1 VRGPPPHPAPDGVF
15 EKHPHPDSLPEGEG
29 AGRRAGEREEAAWLL
44 TADAV
49 RARARDILALVES
62 GASAHFTYR
71 PERLQP
77 TVDYVLAT
85 IRANYPDL
93 AIPFHSRWRHFGVG
107 GIDRWG
113 VLARELAGETR
124 AEIARIRFDLAVT
137 SVLLDAG
144 AGAAW
149 RYREAGGGIYA
160 RSEGLGVASF
170 HLFRDGAFSAD
181 ARRPLRADAASL
193 RRLGEVAL
201 AAGMQVGPD
210 NTLVGIAGRA
220 ALLRRLGE
228 ALAAQPALF
237 GREGRIGN
245 LFDHLAGQ
253 AVEGRLKA
261 SAILAALLRGFG
273 TIWPGRHSLAGI
285 ALGDTWR
292 HASGFVPFHKL
303 SQWLAYSLI
312 EPLEEAGIAV
322 TEIDGLTGLA
332 EYRNGGLFLD
342 LDLVVPRDAALATR
356 ILAVEDEAVVEWRA
370 LTVALLDRVADG
382 VRAALGMNAQS
393 LPLARVLEGGTWAAG
408 RRIASEKRKGG
419 APPLAIASDGT
430 VF

>member
-1 VRGPPPHPAPDGVF
+1 VRVPPPRPAPDGTLHR
-15 EKHPHPDSLPEGEG
+15 HPHPDPLPEGEG
-29 AGRRAGEREEAAWLL
+29 GGSEAASAAWLL

-49 RARARDILALVES
+49 RARAQEILALVER

-71 PERLQP
+71 PERLTP

-93 AIPFHSRWRHFGVG
+93 VIPFHSRWRHFSVG
-107 GIDRWG
+107 GVDRWG
-113 VLARELAGETR
+113 ALAQGLAGETGE
-124 AEIARIRFDLAVT
+124 EIARIRFDLAVT

-149 RYREAGGGIYA
+149 RYREPGGGIYA

-170 HLFRDGAFSAD
+170 HLFRVGLFSAD
-181 ARRPLRADAASL
+181 KTHPLRAESAALSRLDDAA
-193 RRLGEVAL
+193 L
-201 AAGMQVGPD
+201 ATGMQVTAENP
-210 NTLVGIAGRA
+210 LVGIAGRA
-220 ALLRRLGE
+220 ALLRRLGV

-237 GREGRIGN
+237 GSEGRIGN

-253 AVEGRLKA
+253 AVDGRLKA
-261 SAILAALLRGFG
+261 TAILAALLRGFA
-273 TIWPGRHSLAGI
+273 TIWPGRHSLGGA

-292 HASGFVPFHKL
+292 HASVLVPFHKL

-312 EPLEEAGIAV
+312 EPLEAAGIAV

-342 LDLVVPRDAALATR
+342 LGLIVPRDAALASR
-356 ILAVEDEAVVEWRA
+356 LLAVEDEAVVEWRA

-382 VRAALGMNAQS
+382 VRASLGMDART
-393 LPLARVLEGGTWAAG
+393 LPLAKVLEGGTWAAG
-408 RRIASEKRKGG
+408 RRIAAEKRPGG
-419 APPLAIASDGT
+419 PPPLTIASDGT

>member
-1 VRGPPPHPAPDGVF
+1 
-15 EKHPHPDSLPEGEG
+15 
-29 AGRRAGEREEAAWLL
+29 L
-44 TADAV
+44 TPGAV
-49 RARARDILALVES
+49 RTRAHEILALAEQDR
-62 GASAHFTYR
+62 APHFTYR
-71 PERLQP
+71 PERLPP

-107 GIDRWG
+107 GVDRWG
-113 VLARELAGETR
+113 ALAQDLAGESP

-149 RYREAGGGIYA
+149 RYREAGGGFYA

-170 HLFRDGAFSAD
+170 HLFRAGLFSAD
-181 ARRPLRADAASL
+181 PHRKLRAEAAAL
-193 RRLGEVAL
+193 RRLDEAAL
-201 AAGMQVGPD
+201 EAGMQVTAANP
-210 NTLVGIAGRA
+210 LVGIAGRA

-237 GREGRIGN
+237 GAAGRIGN

-253 AVEGRLKA
+253 AVAGRLEA
-261 SAILAALLRGFG
+261 SSILAALLRGFG
-273 TIWPGRHSLAGI
+273 TIWPGRHDMAGI

-292 HASGFVPFHKL
+292 HGDVLVPFHKL

-312 EPLEEAGIAV
+312 EPLEAAGIAV
-322 TEIDGLTGLA
+322 TAIDGLTGLA

-342 LDLVVPRDAALATR
+342 LGVIVPRDAGLAHR
-356 ILAVEDEAVVEWRA
+356 VLAVDDEAVVEWRA

-382 VRAALGMNAQS
+382 VRAALGMDAQS
-393 LPLARVLEGGTWAAG
+393 LPLAKVLEGGTWAAG
-408 RRIASEKRKGG
+408 RRIAAETRPGG
-419 APPLAIASDGT
+419 PPPLAIASDGT

>member
-1 VRGPPPHPAPDGVF
+1 VRVPPPRPASDGTLHR
-15 EKHPHPDSLPEGEG
+15 HPHPDPLPEGEG
-29 AGRRAGEREEAAWLL
+29 GGSEAARTAWLL
-44 TADAV
+44 TAEAV
-49 RARARDILALVES
+49 RARAHEILALVER

-71 PERLQP
+71 PERLAP
-77 TVDYVLAT
+77 TVEYVLAT

-113 VLARELAGETR
+113 ALARGLAGETR

-149 RYREAGGGIYA
+149 RYREAGGGSYA

-170 HLFRDGAFSAD
+170 HLFREGVFSAD
-181 ARRPLRADAASL
+181 KRRKLRAHAASL
-193 RRLGEVAL
+193 RRLDEAAL
-201 AAGMQVGPD
+201 AHGMQVGPD
-210 NTLVGIAGRA
+210 NPLVGMSGRA

-228 ALAAQPALF
+228 ALAAQPSLF
-237 GREGRIGN
+237 GAEGRIGN

-253 AVEGRLKA
+253 AVAGKLPA
-261 SAILAALLRGFG
+261 AAILAALLRGFG
-273 TIWPGRHSLAGI
+273 AIWPGRHSIAGI

-292 HASGFVPFHKL
+292 HSSGLVPFHKL

-332 EYRNGGLFLD
+332 EYRNGGLLLD
-342 LDLVVPRDAALATR
+342 LDLIVPRDADIAAR
-356 ILAVEDEAVVEWRA
+356 VLAVEDEAVVEWRA
-370 LTVALLDRVADG
+370 LTVALLDRIADG
-382 VRAALGMNAQS
+382 VREALGRDAGS
-393 LPLARVLEGGTWAAG
+393 LPLAKVLEGGTWAAG
-408 RRIASEKRKGG
+408 RRIAAEKRKGG
-419 APPLAIASDGT
+419 SPPLAIASDGT